1 MGFSTVAAA
10 AILGGSFIMIAT
22 IISGSTIPTLSNY
35 HDAMK
40 NLENRAIE
48 RIHTYINITNI
59 TNTSGLNYDLNITV
73 RNTGKISLDT
83 SDFTILINGTF
94 IEFNTSTSYIYPD
107 NEGIFTINLS
117 GTGLKAIKVITAN
130 GITDYEKYIVQ

>member
-83 SDFTILINGTF
+83 SDFTILINGT
-94 IEFNTSTSYIYPD
+94 IKEFNTSTPYIYPD